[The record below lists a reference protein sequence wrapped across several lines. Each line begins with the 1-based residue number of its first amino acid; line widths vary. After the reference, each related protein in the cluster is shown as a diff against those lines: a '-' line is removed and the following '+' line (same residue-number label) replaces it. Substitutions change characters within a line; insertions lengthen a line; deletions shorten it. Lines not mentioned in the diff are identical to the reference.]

1 VKELVNKEFLTFMR
15 FQVDVKDIK
24 CLFQW
29 WEKHESMFFIVGF
42 IVHKILNIVGSQI
55 EFEKIFSLVGILPN
69 IRRCL

>member
-1 VKELVNKEFLTFMR
+1 
-15 FQVDVKDIK
+15 
-24 CLFQW
+24 
-29 WEKHESMFFIVGF
+29 MFFIVGF

>member
-1 VKELVNKEFLTFMR
+1 MKELVNKKFLIFMR
-15 FQVDVKDIK
+15 FQVDAKDIK

-29 WEKHESMFFIVGF
+29 CEKHESIFFVVGF
-42 IVHKILNIVGSQI
+42 IAHKILSIVDSQI